1 MLLLSFIPTE
11 ILQWM
16 IHGIVLLGL
25 FGFISSYFVP
35 IYGKIISP
43 IAILILAF
51 GVYCEGGYFVEKE
64 WRSKVEDMEKKV
76 AAAEEKSAVI
86 NTVVQTKIVEKI
98 KVIKETTKGNIE
110 YVDRVVARYD
120 NKCVLSNAA
129 IVLHNSASQNSV
141 PPGTGN
147 IAPGTSDVKAS
158 ELITT
163 VSENYGTCY
172 EMREQLKAWQDWYR
186 AQKKA
191 YELISK

>member
-25 FGFISSYFVP
+25 FAFISSYFVP
-35 IYGKIISP
+35 IYGKIICP
-43 IAILILAF
+43 IAILILTF

-129 IVLHNSASQNSV
+129 IVLHNSASQNVLAKSS
-141 PPGTGN
+141 GATDEG
-147 IAPGTSDVKAS
+147 ASDVKIS
-158 ELITT
+158 ELVRT
-163 VSENYGTCY
+163 VTENYGLYYQT
-172 EMREQLKAWQDWYR
+172 REQVIGWQMWYSE
-186 AQKKA
+186 QKKVF
-191 YELISK
+191 EGIR

>member
-1 MLLLSFIPTE
+1 
-11 ILQWM
+11 M

-25 FGFISSYFVP
+25 FAFISSYFVP
-35 IYGKIISP
+35 IYGKIICP
-43 IAILILAF
+43 IAILILTF

-129 IVLHNSASQNSV
+129 IVLHNSASQNVLAKSS
-141 PPGTGN
+141 GATDEG
-147 IAPGTSDVKAS
+147 ASDVKIS
-158 ELITT
+158 ELVRT
-163 VSENYGTCY
+163 VTENYGLYYQT
-172 EMREQLKAWQDWYR
+172 REQVIGWQMWYSE
-186 AQKKA
+186 QKKVF
-191 YELISK
+191 EGTR

>member
-129 IVLHNSASQNSV
+129 IVLHNSASQNVLAKSS
-141 PPGTGN
+141 GATDEG
-147 IAPGTSDVKAS
+147 ASDVKIS
-158 ELITT
+158 ELVRT
-163 VSENYGTCY
+163 VTENYGLYYQT
-172 EMREQLKAWQDWYR
+172 REQVIGWQMWYSE
-186 AQKKA
+186 QKKVF
-191 YELISK
+191 EGTR